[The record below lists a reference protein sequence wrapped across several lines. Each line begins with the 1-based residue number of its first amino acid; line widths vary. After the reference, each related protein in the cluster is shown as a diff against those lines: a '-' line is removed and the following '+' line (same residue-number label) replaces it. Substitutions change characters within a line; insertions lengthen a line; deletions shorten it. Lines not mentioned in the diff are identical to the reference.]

1 MNNKRKRSG
10 VFRNLFI
17 LFFLSVP
24 ILCAAATSVE
34 VQENIDTL
42 VATNKCVECNLA
54 GAELNRLD
62 LSGADLRGADLSN
75 ATFFL
80 ADLSNT
86 DLRGAIMRGTQLGGA
101 DLAGADLRQA
111 DLRGVKM
118 AGAYLVGAR
127 IDGTFSDVS
136 VTDEKGFQDV
146 VEKTYIPD
154 DTVPKKVP
162 ENQNVTIGE
171 RRDFNPVP
179 PQIDQ
184 AEKMLVDKQEDG
196 SAQQD
201 APPIKQV
208 SPVNDVVVKYEPA
221 EPPAEIQEQ
230 DLPLP
235 DGTLQKR
242 DEQTAE
248 NLSESDMDE
257 NALQDKSK
265 TAAPVSAQEEETGT
279 TAPVEK
285 MEPVTN
291 TKPLVQSVAESNS
304 EPVEKKDPKFD
315 ENELLPDSPA
325 IEESAAEALL
335 GQQSLVKQVSKSKK
349 CYGCN
354 LAGSDFS
361 GKNLGGADLEGS
373 DFTGANLENADFA
386 GANLKG
392 VSFRNA
398 RLIKAKF
405 NGADLYKADFSG
417 ADLSGATFKKAL
429 IDEVNFQD
437 AVGYGDL
444 MLSQPQ

>member
-1 MNNKRKRSG
+1 MC
-10 VFRNLFI
+10 I
-17 LFFLSVP
+17 
-24 ILCAAATSVE
+24 AATSVE

-42 VATNKCVECNLA
+42 VATNKCVGCNLS

-62 LSGADLRGADLSN
+62 LSGAELQGADLSN

-80 ADLSNT
+80 ADLSSA

-111 DLRGVKM
+111 DLRGVKI

-136 VTDEKGFQDV
+136 VTDDKGFQDV

-179 PQIDQ
+179 PQIDT
-184 AEKMLVDKQEDG
+184 AEQMSVDMQGDG
-196 SAQQD
+196 PAQKD

-221 EPPAEIQEQ
+221 EQSEEIIEQ
-230 DLPLP
+230 DLTPP
-235 DGTLQKR
+235 AGTVQKS
-242 DEQTAE
+242 DDQTAE
-248 NLSESDMDE
+248 NLPEADIIETS
-257 NALQDKSK
+257 LQDKSE
-265 TAAPVSAQEEETGT
+265 TAAPVSAEKEDTGGSAPT
-279 TAPVEK
+279 EKKVSVAKSTPPVE
-285 MEPVTN
+285 
-291 TKPLVQSVAESNS
+291 SVAEGNDELAEKE
-304 EPVEKKDPKFD
+304 EPKLD
-315 ENELLPDSPA
+315 ENKQLPHSPGV
-325 IEESAAEALL
+325 EEAVVEALPEQL
-335 GQQSLVKQVSKSKK
+335 SLVKQVSKSKK

-361 GKNLGGADLEGS
+361 GKNLKGADLEGS
-373 DFTGANLENADFA
+373 DFSGANLENANFE

-398 RLIKAKF
+398 RLNKAKF

-417 ADLSGATFKKAL
+417 ADLTGATFKKAL
-429 IDEVNFQD
+429 IDDVNFQE
-437 AVGYGDL
+437 AIGYGDL
-444 MLSQPQ
+444 MRTQP